1 MHLVK
6 LIKNDKMSKSKVHVE
21 ENLGKKILR
30 HINSVK
36 EGIGEFSENKNEFGE
51 VAAKV
56 ILRRK
61 CNMISAEEYID
72 FMSKYML
79 KELDSMLKQYKK
91 SPQIVGKNKGKN
103 ELEKYPVWLCWLQ
116 GEEYLPEICKK
127 CVDNIK
133 QKLPYK
139 AEVIFLTYENYLSY
153 IDIPED
159 IVQKHMEGKINPTN
173 YTDIIR
179 YGLLAKYGG
188 AWIDSSIYFSGDIL
202 DNVLAYEI
210 YSPKFENERLE
221 DASRGKWVGGCWF
234 SQKGNT
240 LFKFTYDSLLYFWR
254 KHNKAIDYLAADYI
268 LWTGYTELE
277 EAKKLIDSIPI
288 DNENIR
294 LLNNY
299 LYETYDQHL
308 YQEILKK
315 NQIHILN
322 RHPNYP
328 CYDDNGKETFY
339 GHLVNGI

>member
-1 MHLVK
+1 
-6 LIKNDKMSKSKVHVE
+6 MSKSKVYVKE
-21 ENLGKKILR
+21 TLGKKIIR
-30 HINSVK
+30 HCNSVK
-36 EGIGEFSENKNEFGE
+36 EGIREFTKNKNEFGE
-51 VAAKV
+51 AVAKM

-61 CNMISAEEYID
+61 CNMVSAEEYIN

-79 KELDSMLKQYKK
+79 KELDSVVTQYKYSTPPK
-91 SPQIVGKNKGKN
+91 KMCVGGVR
-103 ELEKYPVWLCWLQ
+103 KYPVWLCWLQ
-116 GEEYLPEICKK
+116 GEDYMPEICKK

-133 QKLPYK
+133 QKLPHK

-153 IDIPED
+153 IEIPED
-159 IVQKHMEGKINPTN
+159 IVKKHKEGKISPTN

-188 AWIDSSIYFSGDIL
+188 AWIDSSIYFTGDIL
-202 DNVLAYEI
+202 DKVLAYEI

-234 SQKGNT
+234 SQQGNI
-240 LFKFTYDSLLYFWR
+240 LFEFTYDALLYFWR

-277 EAKKLIDSIPI
+277 EARKLIDGIPI

-299 LYETYDQHL
+299 LYEAYDQ
-308 YQEILKK
+308 QIFQDILKK

-322 RHPNYP
+322 RHPDYP
-328 CYDDNGKETFY
+328 FYDEDGKETFY
-339 GHLVNGI
+339 GHLVKEE